1 MSKINARNLLMLFE
15 GSQLEFEQI
24 QALYE
29 SGQLSKLLGVSALDV
44 GAVSES
50 QHPVEPAA
58 PLERDSVV
66 VRLSQWFENLFDSNW
81 IPVDRIPSPAY
92 KSRSGVRPKV
102 IDLAPTTGSVSRAKV
117 IDLGMQISGQAVAL
131 VVRLISRADGI
142 IDIYL
147 RCYPA
152 GDSIYLPQGLQ
163 LLVLD
168 ECGATVLESKARNSD
183 ICLQLDLEGQPG
195 GQFSVQLKLGD
206 CRITENFLI

>member
-1 MSKINARNLLMLFE
+1 MSKINSRNLLMLFE

-44 GAVSES
+44 GAVTES
-50 QHPVEPAA
+50 QHAVEPIA

-66 VRLSQWFENLFDSNW
+66 VRLSQWFDNLFDSNW

-92 KSRSGVRPKV
+92 RSSGVRPKV

-117 IDLGMQISGQAVAL
+117 IDLGMQVSGQAVAL
-131 VVRLISRADGI
+131 VVRLMSRADGI
-142 IDIYL
+142 IDLYL

-168 ECGATVLESKARNSD
+168 DGATVLESRARNSD

-206 CRITENFLI
+206 CQITENFLI